1 MLLVMLV
8 VFILCIALL
17 GRECILGV
25 MTLFIS
31 SVCTVHLEAV
41 MVCHELITKGGRVTT
56 MLWYVLFVLCPPFDL
71 SVGKTYVSAS
81 RQFF

>member
-1 MLLVMLV
+1 
-8 VFILCIALL
+8 
-17 GRECILGV
+17 
-25 MTLFIS
+25 
-31 SVCTVHLEAV
+31 VCTVHLEAV